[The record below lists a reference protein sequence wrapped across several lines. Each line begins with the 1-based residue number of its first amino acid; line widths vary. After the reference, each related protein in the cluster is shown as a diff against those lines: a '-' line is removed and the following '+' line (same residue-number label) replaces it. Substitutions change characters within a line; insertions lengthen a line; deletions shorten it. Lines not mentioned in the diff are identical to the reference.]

1 VLRGRGGATTFG
13 LAAAVSAFLVG
24 DALVRGD
31 WALGLRAL
39 GIVALV
45 LWVVWVLLVRPSIR
59 VDDEAVTVV
68 NVLRTVRVPWSE
80 VAYVGMRFQIVLET
94 RSGAEVR
101 CWGGPTLPR
110 PKPAR
115 RGERPVMPHAREVD
129 VLRDAQDRH
138 REDPVLPG
146 VVVTRAWDTVAVA
159 IGAACVLATVA
170 AVLVP

>member
-1 VLRGRGGATTFG
+1 MLV
-13 LAAAVSAFLVG
+13 AAVSAFLVG

-31 WALGLRAL
+31 WELVLRSV

-45 LWVVWVLLVRPSIR
+45 LWGIWVLLVRPSIR
-59 VDDEAVTVV
+59 VDEGAITVV
-68 NVLRTVRVPWSE
+68 NVLRTVRVPWTE
-80 VAYVGMRFQIVLET
+80 VAHIGMRFQIVLET
-94 RSGAEVR
+94 RSGDEVR

-115 RGERPVMPHAREVD
+115 RGERAVMPSAREVD

-138 REDPVLPG
+138 REDSTSAG
-146 VVVTRAWDTVAVA
+146 AVVTRGWDVLAVA
-159 IGAACVLATVA
+159 IGGASVLATLA